1 MVARF
6 RWAAFVSVS
15 IGLALVA
22 MLGNG
27 FAFQARTEAAAFV
40 VLDAARVLADKP
52 VASQIPPGWELK
64 VNAGMPDITFTG
76 QGDAAALHFRSSKAS
91 FGLERAVNIDPAQ
104 LPYLTWHWMVTQ
116 LPPRGDF
123 RHTSTD
129 DQAAQVM
136 VAFDDRHIISYI
148 WDSNAPQ
155 GTAESASFIPLV
167 HIFDV
172 VCRSGG
178 AETNRWLDENRNIAA
193 DYQKLFGKPAPH
205 VKGLR
210 LQINTQHTGAVAES
224 YFGQV
229 VFRNAQS

>member
-1 MVARF
+1 
-6 RWAAFVSVS
+6 VSVVLAGS
-15 IGLALVA
+15 GL
-22 MLGNG
+22 
-27 FAFQARTEAAAFV
+27 FAFQARTSPAAFV
-40 VLDAARVLADKP
+40 VFDAGKILADKP
-52 VASQIPPGWELK
+52 VTSQIPAGWELK
-64 VNAGMPDITFTG
+64 VNAGQPDITFTG
-76 QGDAAALHFRSSKAS
+76 QGDAAALHFKSSKAS

-116 LPPRGDF
+116 LPARGDF

-148 WDSNAPQ
+148 WDSTAPQ
-155 GTAESASFIPLV
+155 GTVESASMIPLV

-172 VCRSGG
+172 VCRSGS
-178 AETNRWLDENRNIAA
+178 TDENKWVDESRNIAA
-193 DYQKLFGKPAPH
+193 DYQKIFGKQAPH
-205 VKGLR
+205 IKGLR
-210 LQINTQHTGAVAES
+210 LQINSQHTGSVAES